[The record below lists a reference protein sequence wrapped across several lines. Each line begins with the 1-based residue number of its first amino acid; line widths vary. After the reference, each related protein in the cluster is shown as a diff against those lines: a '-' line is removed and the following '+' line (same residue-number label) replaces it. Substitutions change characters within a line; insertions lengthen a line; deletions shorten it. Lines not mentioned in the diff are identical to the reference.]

1 MPSVCRVDFILL
13 SCLVHLKFQLI
24 RTLKRKKR
32 IVNCQLCTYDLEIM
46 SWLAKNII
54 RDSNYLGNPLYYKH
68 TEIPKEQAERGDY
81 FYECAVL

>member
-1 MPSVCRVDFILL
+1 MDIKKEKEPI
-13 SCLVHLKFQLI
+13 VHI
-24 RTLKRKKR
+24 IIKK
-32 IVNCQLCTYDLEIM
+32 LCHGLQ
-46 SWLAKNII
+46 KKII

>member
-1 MPSVCRVDFILL
+1 
-13 SCLVHLKFQLI
+13 
-24 RTLKRKKR
+24 
-32 IVNCQLCTYDLEIM
+32 M
-46 SWLAKNII
+46 SWLAKNIN